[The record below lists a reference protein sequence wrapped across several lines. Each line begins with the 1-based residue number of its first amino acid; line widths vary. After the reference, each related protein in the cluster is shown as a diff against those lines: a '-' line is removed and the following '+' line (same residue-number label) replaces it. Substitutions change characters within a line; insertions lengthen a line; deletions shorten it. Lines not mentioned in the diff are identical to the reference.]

1 MNIHDAIAQQAAAK
15 KALRSSAGKIGQAPT
30 RKRAKTYTEKQH
42 QAAIDAAVNE
52 ALEEAAQKVW
62 AKLGVA
68 LAKRTEADLA
78 MVHIR
83 SLKRI

>member
-1 MNIHDAIAQQAAAK
+1 MSIQDAIAEQAAARK
-15 KALRSSAGKIGQAPT
+15 GLRASAGKIGQVPT
-30 RKRAKTYTEKQH
+30 RKRTKTYTEKQH
-42 QAAIDAAVNE
+42 QAAIDAAVND

-62 AKLGVA
+62 AKLGIA

-83 SLKRI
+83 SIKRI